1 MERFDAII
9 LGAGISGMT
18 AASVV
23 RERGAKRVLLL
34 DEYDHLGGNHVSLD
48 IGPFTYDIGS
58 FIFHDNAPFVRRFPQ
73 LRDLYLPFDGQTG
86 RIDFEGR
93 LAQYPFDIRNDLLK
107 VGPLEVGRMF
117 GSLVAGRISCDP
129 TRSAQDFVSYW
140 LGERLARRTGLFSY
154 LERFYGASPA
164 LIEGDFA
171 RKRMQWVSSN
181 ASIRGQVRRLLRRRG
196 PSNQAVVRPR
206 GGFVELYDPIKSALG
221 AAGVQ
226 LRLGER
232 IRSLEAGTAGGLVI
246 ATQSARYAAP
256 AVYSTVPLDVVAGWC
271 RLPPNP
277 NVRYATLT
285 SLFYS
290 FRGKR
295 SFPHHVLYNF
305 SDTGR
310 WKRLTMHSDC
320 YGQADGR
327 DYFSVEIISDAQ
339 PDGADLLDA
348 DFRAHIRQNGLLHGD
363 LVLEGTRKTTSAY
376 PIYLLGA
383 TAAAAEV
390 IASLRALGVL
400 SFGRQGGFD
409 YQPTSHV
416 STVMAERAVMA
427 FGN

>member
-1 MERFDAII
+1 MERFDAIV

-18 AASVV
+18 AASVL
-23 RERGAKRVLLL
+23 RERGAQRVLLV
-34 DEYDHLGGNHVSLD
+34 DEYGHLGGNHVSLD

-58 FIFHDNAPFVRRFPQ
+58 FIFHDNSPLMRRFPE

-86 RIDFEGR
+86 RLDFDGR
-93 LAQYPFDIRNDLLK
+93 LAQYPFDMRKDLLQ
-107 VGPLEVGRMF
+107 VGPIELGRML
-117 GSLVAGRISCDP
+117 GSLVHGRLTCDP

-164 LIEGDFA
+164 LIEGEFA
-171 RKRMQWVSSN
+171 RKRMQWVSAN
-181 ASIRGQVRRLLRRRG
+181 ASIRGQLKRLMKPRRL
-196 PSNQAVVRPR
+196 SNRAVVRPR
-206 GGFVELYDPIKSALG
+206 GGFTELYEPVRASLG
-221 AAGVQ
+221 ASGVQ

-232 IRSLEAGTAGGLVI
+232 IASLEPGKAGGLVLSTG
-246 ATQSARYAAP
+246 AARYTAP
-256 AVYSTVPLDVVAGWC
+256 AVYSTVPLDVAAQWC

-277 NVRYATLT
+277 SVRYATLT

-290 FRGKR
+290 FRGTR
-295 SFPHHVLYNF
+295 TFPHHVLYNF
-305 SDTGR
+305 SNAGR

-327 DYFSVEIISDAQ
+327 EYFSVEIISDAQ
-339 PDGADLLDA
+339 PDNADLLDA
-348 DFRAHIRQNGLLHGD
+348 DFRTHVRQNGFLRGD
-363 LVLEGTRKTTSAY
+363 LVLEGTRKTASAY

-383 TAAAAEV
+383 TAAAAGM
-390 IASLRALGVL
+390 ITSLRALGVL

-416 STVMAERAVMA
+416 SSVMAERAVMA